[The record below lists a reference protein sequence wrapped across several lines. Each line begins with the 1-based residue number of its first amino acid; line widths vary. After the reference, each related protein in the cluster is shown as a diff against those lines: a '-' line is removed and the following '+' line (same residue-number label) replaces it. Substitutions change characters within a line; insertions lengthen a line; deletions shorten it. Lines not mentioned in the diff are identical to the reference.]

1 MIEGVDPTY
10 GAGAYV
16 LFPNLALYERATYW
30 LTFFVEPVAANRSI
44 VEIRIRAM
52 PEALEQLQNK
62 SDEASTIDD
71 LPDFIESAKGPAAFI
86 RVPPKDVHPLDSD
99 NVMLEDI
106 YACEA
111 VQNGMGSPKCEIGPL
126 SKWES
131 ALTFYQQQILDYV
144 PTNF

>member
-1 MIEGVDPTY
+1 M
-10 GAGAYV
+10 
-16 LFPNLALYERATYW
+16 
-30 LTFFVEPVAANRSI
+30 
-44 VEIRIRAM
+44 
-52 PEALEQLQNK
+52 
-62 SDEASTIDD
+62 
-71 LPDFIESAKGPAAFI
+71 
-86 RVPPKDVHPLDSD
+86 PPKDVHPLDSD

-111 VQNGMGSPKCEIGPL
+111 VQNGMGSPKCEIGPP

>member
-1 MIEGVDPTY
+1 MKKDGSWTHPWSRV
-10 GAGAYV
+10 
-16 LFPNLALYERATYW
+16 
-30 LTFFVEPVAANRSI
+30 
-44 VEIRIRAM
+44 
-52 PEALEQLQNK
+52 
-62 SDEASTIDD
+62 
-71 LPDFIESAKGPAAFI
+71 GPCPRRWSSCKTFI
-86 RVPPKDVHPLDSD
+86 RVPPKDVHPLQSD

-131 ALTFYQQQILDYV
+131 ALTFYQRQILDYV